1 MKATEANLLSFH
13 ILFDTKGRLVTETSG
28 LPIAQASKVF
38 KGKDLK
44 IIETVIREARRK
56 ILQHTGLCPKR
67 HQHLGNGRRPALES
81 GCS

>member
-28 LPIAQASKVF
+28 LPIKEVNKVF
-38 KGKDLK
+38 KGTDLK

-56 ILQHTGLCPKR
+56 ILNIH
-67 HQHLGNGRRPALES
+67 NELES
-81 GCS
+81 ELDALNSTIN

>member
-28 LPIAQASKVF
+28 LPIKEVNKVF
-38 KGKDLK
+38 KGTDLK

-56 ILQHTGLCPKR
+56 ILNIH
-67 HQHLGNGRRPALES
+67 NELES
-81 GCS
+81 ELDALNATIN

>member
-28 LPIAQASKVF
+28 LPIEQASKVF
-38 KGKDLK
+38 KGNDLK

-56 ILQHTGLCPKR
+56 ILNIHNELEAE
-67 HQHLGNGRRPALES
+67 LDALNATIN
-81 GCS
+81 